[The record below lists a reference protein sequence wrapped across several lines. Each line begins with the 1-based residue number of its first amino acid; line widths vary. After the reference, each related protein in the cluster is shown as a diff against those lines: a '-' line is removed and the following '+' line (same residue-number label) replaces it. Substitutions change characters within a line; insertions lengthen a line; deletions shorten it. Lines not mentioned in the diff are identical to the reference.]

1 MTITDTTP
9 NTPSRSKTFFHSKM
23 KFPNWKLTP
32 IFPHLFLL
40 SLFQSIANLQKP
52 LQKWKWN
59 EKKQKTYFHPLNIP
73 RNLKLTDN
81 YGYYHRN
88 TLHSIQIED
97 FKLKANSDIP
107 SSPAPSPR
115 ETTPRNKNK
124 TLRKRGEKILPSP
137 RALPLLPSAPLVDRR
152 RVSGVLRR
160 GALACS
166 RGSNPEG
173 KAKCHLAAFCRPLTR
188 DAISFLPLRVCV
200 CACVCVQA
208 EVSSSLAP
216 CLFHGPTSGLR
227 LSSA

>member
-1 MTITDTTP
+1 MTITDITP

-32 IFPHLFLL
+32 IFRHPPPLP
-40 SLFQSIANLQKP
+40 SLPDPSQTYKNRSKNENKTKRSKKRISIP
-52 LQKWKWN
+52 LTSPKI
-59 EKKQKTYFHPLNIP
+59 LI
-73 RNLKLTDN
+73 TDN
-81 YGYYHRN
+81 YEYYHRN

-107 SSPAPSPR
+107 SSPTPSPR

-200 CACVCVQA
+200 CVCVCVQA